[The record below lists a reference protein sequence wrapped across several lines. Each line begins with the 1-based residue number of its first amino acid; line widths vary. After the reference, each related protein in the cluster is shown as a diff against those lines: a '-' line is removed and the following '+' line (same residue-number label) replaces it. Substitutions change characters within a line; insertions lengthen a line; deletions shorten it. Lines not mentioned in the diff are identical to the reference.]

1 MLKFLGLFTLREASR
16 RTTGGQRIRSA
27 APTLAKPKYLG
38 YNVAVPRVVA
48 VRGYAVKV
56 FTDDHGPPHV
66 HVLKDG
72 ILLKIS
78 LEPVAF
84 LSAKYGRP
92 SEHVKRDAVAVVRRH
107 LEACWVVWRR
117 IYGENTDG

>member
-1 MLKFLGLFTLREASR
+1 M
-16 RTTGGQRIRSA
+16 
-27 APTLAKPKYLG
+27 
-38 YNVAVPRVVA
+38 PRVVA

-56 FTDDHGPPHV
+56 FTDDHGPAHV

-78 LEPVAF
+78 LEPLAF
-84 LSAKYGRP
+84 VSARYGRP
-92 SEHVKRDAVAVVRRH
+92 SEREKRNAVAVVQEH

-117 IYGENTDG
+117 IYGENTDR